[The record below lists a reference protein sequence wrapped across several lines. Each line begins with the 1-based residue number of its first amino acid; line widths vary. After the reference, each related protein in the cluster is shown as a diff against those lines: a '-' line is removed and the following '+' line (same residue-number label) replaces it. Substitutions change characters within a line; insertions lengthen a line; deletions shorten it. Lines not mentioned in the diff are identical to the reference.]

1 MPRILSD
8 IDVADFRERLCD
20 VAARLFAERGPD
32 GFTMRELTAEMGVSA
47 MTPYRYFRDKD
58 DILAAV
64 RARAFSRFADR
75 LETALAS
82 AKDARGKAR
91 ALSQAYVGFAFAEP
105 SSYRLMFDL
114 SQPSEKDYPTLV
126 SANARARRT
135 MTEYVRAMID
145 ERIFSGDPELLG
157 YIFWSALHGA
167 VVLELAGKFAAGY
180 DFEKIRSECF
190 RALTR
195 GFAAD
200 ERV

>member
-1 MPRILSD
+1 VPRILSEV
-8 IDVADFRERLCD
+8 DVADFRERLCD

-75 LETALAS
+75 LETALARN
-82 AKDARGKAR
+82 KDAVSKAR
-91 ALSQAYVGFAFAEP
+91 AVSQAYVGFAFSEP

-114 SQPSEKDYPTLV
+114 SQPNEKNYPELIA
-126 SANARARRT
+126 ANNRARRT
-135 MTEYVRAMID
+135 MTDYVQTMID
-145 ERIFSGDPELLG
+145 EKMFSGDPELLG
-157 YIFWSALHGA
+157 HIYWAALHGA
-167 VVLELAGKFAAGY
+167 VVLELAGKFAPGY

-195 GFAAD
+195 GFAAQ
-200 ERV
+200 EA